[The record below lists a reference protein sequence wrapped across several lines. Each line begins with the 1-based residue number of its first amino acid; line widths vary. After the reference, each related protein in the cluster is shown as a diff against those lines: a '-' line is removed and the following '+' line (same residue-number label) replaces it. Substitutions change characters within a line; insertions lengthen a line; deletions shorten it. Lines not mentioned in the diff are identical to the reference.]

1 MYTGNGRPDPRP
13 SPPAARTGR
22 PGSASPQRDD
32 GVDGVRGP
40 PDEVLTFPRLRRL
53 ELDELLGQL
62 VERAQEVMGT
72 QGRLRGLLRANQ
84 LIARDLGLPT
94 VLRHVAEAAR
104 ELVGARYAALGVIAP
119 SGGLAQFV
127 HVGMPAEVAAGIGHL
142 PQGKGLLGALID
154 DPDPIRL
161 RSLAEDPRSSG
172 FPPGHPPM
180 RDFLGVPIRIG
191 EVVFGNLYLT
201 ESTRGG
207 FSAEDEQLAQ
217 ALAATAG
224 TAIDNARLYEV
235 ARSRQQWWQAT
246 AALTRRMLTGETGD
260 PLEFI
265 AARTRELA
273 DADLVTVVLP
283 ADAPHGADETGLR
296 VQVAVGVGGQELSGL
311 AVPLAGS
318 LAGRVYATGRPLR
331 VSHPSEQPGL
341 DSMAS
346 GTVDVGPVLV
356 VPLTGAR
363 KVIGVL
369 TVARLSGRAAFTT
382 DELDMAA
389 GFANQA
395 SVAIELAAARTEQ
408 QHARD
413 RRRARPDRR
422 GPARPRHPTAVRH
435 RAGAAEHRGH
445 PALRHQRLR
454 SGRHRGRAH
463 QRHHPG
469 PRRHDQP
476 DPLHHLRPAPS
487 GPTRRHWAPRPDP
500 GRHRPG
506 HSGVGFHPR
515 PAGGRPGGRP
525 HPHRGGR
532 GSARGAARGAV
543 QHRPPRPRPQ
553 QRHRAHGRIRP
564 AHPRRPRRRHRR
576 RSHQPA
582 VQRPG
587 QPAPP
592 RRTSWRRVHPHPA
605 PPRRNDLCWTVP
617 L

>member
-1 MYTGNGRPDPRP
+1 MGTGNGRPDPQ
-13 SPPAARTGR
+13 PPRSATVIGR
-22 PGSASPQRDD
+22 PGSASPHRDD

-40 PDEVLTFPRLRRL
+40 PDEVLTFPLLRRM
-53 ELDELLGQL
+53 ELDELLAQL
-62 VERAQEVMGT
+62 VGRAQEVMGT

-84 LIARDLGLPT
+84 LIAQDLGLPT

-127 HVGMPAEVAAGIGHL
+127 HVGMPAEAAAAIGHL
-142 PQGKGLLGALID
+142 PQGKGLLGALIE

-161 RSLAEDPRSSG
+161 PTLAEDTRSCG

-180 RDFLGVPIRIG
+180 QGFLGVPIRIG

-235 ARSRQQWWQAT
+235 ARSRQHWWQAT

-265 AARTRELA
+265 AARSRELA

-283 ADAPHGADETGLR
+283 ADAQHGPDETGLR
-296 VQVAVGVGGQELSGL
+296 VQVAVGVGGQDLTGL

-318 LAGRVYATGRPLR
+318 LAGRVYATGQPLR

-341 DSMAS
+341 ASIAS

-356 VPLTGAR
+356 VPLTASQ

-369 TVARLSGRAAFTT
+369 TVARLTGRAAFTT

-408 QHARD
+408 QRCAMDDERD
-413 RRRARPDRR
+413 RIAADLHDHVIQRLFATGLALQSIAATLPSDTRGSGAGAAAAARITGTIQDLDDTISQIRSTIFALHHLAQPADSGLR
-422 GPARPRHPTAVRH
+422 GQILDVIAQLTPALGFTPALRVDGPVDALTPIEVGEDLLAVLREALSNIARHAHAHTSDIKITAGSGRLTLDVHDDGTGIDPSNQRCSGLANLRH
-435 RAGAAEHRGH
+435 RAEH
-445 PALRHQRLR
+445 
-454 SGRHRGRAH
+454 
-463 QRHHPG
+463 
-469 PRRHDQP
+469 
-476 DPLHHLRPAPS
+476 
-487 GPTRRHWAPRPDP
+487 
-500 GRHRPG
+500 
-506 HSGVGFHPR
+506 HSGAFTLTPR
-515 PAGGRPGGRP
+515 HTGG
-525 HPHRGGR
+525 
-532 GSARGAARGAV
+532 
-543 QHRPPRPRPQ
+543 
-553 QRHRAHGRIRP
+553 
-564 AHPRRPRRRHRR
+564 
-576 RSHQPA
+576 
-582 VQRPG
+582 
-587 QPAPP
+587 
-592 RRTSWRRVHPHPA
+592 TT
-605 PPRRNDLCWTVP
+605 LCWTVP